1 MLDKLLNLDGFK
13 LTSGTELRNRLISER
28 ASATIHLGIPL
39 WLGTFYHGRFHGI
52 DIIVIDGNKLPNITD
67 PAETYLTIIQRLN
80 LEEAIVI
87 GVELVDFS
95 ELGIIALSSP
105 HEETVKLVEEV
116 LDMVT
121 RPLIEWIPNR
131 QCVSSNVLYHSTRAY
146 AHITVSQDK
155 NKGQVTTNEVV
166 VEKGEEQD
174 PDYVMVQA
182 VSTNGQVI
190 ATTPPVEFSNKKQ
203 LDAATSKLISSFAFV
218 SNMTF
223 PVVYLRVM
231 KSREIEHIRTAHHP
245 PTTEGVNRYLLIDD
259 PASPTRRHALIATI
273 AHFAVETN
281 IQPNELVCLE
291 SNKAFLVVCGGEPT
305 AEQVALIYT
314 TAKLRLSKNEDVR
327 TEVLRLDTSFAYL
340 IY

>member
-1 MLDKLLNLDGFK
+1 MFDKLLNLEGFE
-13 LTSGTELRNRLISER
+13 LIAGTQLRKRILCER
-28 ASATIHLGIPL
+28 GNVTNPVSIPR
-39 WLGTFYHGRFHGI
+39 WLGTFYHGRFRGM
-52 DIIVIDGNKLPNITD
+52 DIIVIDANKLPNITD

-87 GVELVDFS
+87 GVELIDFS
-95 ELGIIALSSP
+95 ELGIIALSRP

-131 QCVSSNVLYHSTRAY
+131 QCVSSDVLYHSTRRY
-146 AHITVSQDK
+146 AGITVSQDK
-155 NKGQVTTNEVV
+155 GSQTTTNEVV
-166 VEKGEEQD
+166 VEKDEEQD
-174 PDYVMVQA
+174 PDYVVMQA
-182 VSTNGQVI
+182 VNGCGQVI
-190 ATTPPVEFSNKKQ
+190 ATTPPIEFSNKKQ
-203 LDAATSKLISSFAFV
+203 WDGETSKLITSFV
-218 SNMTF
+218 LVPNMKF

-231 KSREIEHIRTAHHP
+231 KSQETGHIRTTQHP
-245 PTTEGVNRYLLIDD
+245 PTVEGVEHYFLYDHIT
-259 PASPTRRHALIATI
+259 SPTRRHALIATI

-327 TEVLRLDTSFAYL
+327 TEVFRLDTTFAYL